1 MKDTIITAKQ
11 KKRELIYL
19 LVCFIVSNL
28 LNILSIILYEATY
41 SEIIT
46 SLFYVII
53 FSFSLY
59 IISLLVR
66 ILFSFFCFILL
77 KKKKDR

>member
-46 SLFYVII
+46 SLIYVII